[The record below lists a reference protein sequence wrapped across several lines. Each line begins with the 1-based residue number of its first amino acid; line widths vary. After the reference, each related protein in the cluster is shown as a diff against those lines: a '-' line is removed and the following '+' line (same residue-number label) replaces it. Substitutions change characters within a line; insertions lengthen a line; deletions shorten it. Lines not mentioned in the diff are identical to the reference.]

1 MRHHAGVH
9 PRGRGS
15 AQPMRLKLISCE
27 VLYREMC
34 FAIARSPHQV
44 DVEFLPKGLHDLGS
58 EPMRRRLQECVDR
71 VDAQQFEAVL
81 MGYALCGNGL
91 VGLCARALPIVIPRA
106 HDCIA
111 LLMGS
116 RQRYQSY
123 FEANPGVY
131 FRSTGWLERGGNLE
145 QVFRDR
151 SGAGQSLQELIAHYG
166 EDNGRYL
173 YEQLTGYKRTYRQ
186 ITFIE
191 TGLEPDNSFEQRAHD
206 EAMQKNWKFDKVC
219 GGLVLFEQLLS
230 GNWTEQDFLVV
241 KPGWRVVP
249 RYDESILGAEEILH
263 DGSRE
268 GSGSH

>member
-1 MRHHAGVH
+1 
-9 PRGRGS
+9 
-15 AQPMRLKLISCE
+15 MRLKLISCE

-58 EPMRRRLQECVDR
+58 EPMHRRLQECVDR
-71 VDAQQFEAVL
+71 VDAQQCDAVL

-91 VGLCARALPIVIPRA
+91 VGLCARTLPIVIPRA

-111 LLMGS
+111 LLMGN
-116 RQRYQSY
+116 RHKYQAY
-123 FEANPGVY
+123 FDANPGVY

-151 SGAGQSLQELIAHYG
+151 TGVGHSLEELISHYG

-173 YEQLTGYKRTYRQ
+173 YEQLTSYKRTYRQ
-186 ITFIE
+186 LAFIE
-191 TGLEPDNSFEQRAHD
+191 TGLEPDGSFEQRARE
-206 EAMQKNWKFDKVC
+206 EALRKGWKFDKVS
-219 GGLVLFEQLLS
+219 GSLTLFEQLIS
-230 GNWTEQDFLVV
+230 GNWADEDFQIV
-241 KPGWRVVP
+241 KPGWRVAP
-249 RYDESILGAEEILH
+249 RYDESILSVEEIPH